1 MVINFGI
8 WNGHVMMVV
17 MMVVVSLVVMMVM
30 MVLNDSIGC
39 DVFGGMTI
47 VKVMMMV
54 IIVIMVLRL
63 QQVFPYLRSGFT
75 RFSWWSPWAWSRW

>member
-1 MVINFGI
+1 M
-8 WNGHVMMVV
+8 MMVV
-17 MMVVVSLVVMMVM
+17 MMVVVMMVM

-39 DVFGGMTI
+39 DVSGGMTI

-54 IIVIMVLRL
+54 MVIMVLRL